1 MTGSPNPNTPQVRA
15 LNRILDWLDEREDG
29 LTELYPDL
37 FIHNNN
43 DGDLKARL
51 YRIIYFTC
59 LYKLYHMATQ
69 HKSEDEDIH
78 DYIASLPLIEYV
90 VTANV
95 FTELRCLEINE
106 QAGWEDSYSTLD
118 INEFLFPLIRDLI
131 QQTVDVDVN
140 RLADVLYTPVSAF
153 AIPTDVTVP

>member
-1 MTGSPNPNTPQVRA
+1 MTVSPNPNTSQVRD
-15 LNRILDWLDEREDG
+15 LNRVLDWLDEMEDG
-29 LTELYPDL
+29 LTKYYPELYIPDK
-37 FIHNNN
+37 
-43 DGDLKARL
+43 DGELKARL
-51 YRIIYFTC
+51 YGIIYFTC

-90 VTANV
+90 ITANV
-95 FTELRCLEINE
+95 YTELRCQEINE
-106 QAGWEDSYSTLD
+106 QTGWEDSYSILH

-140 RLADVLYTPVSAF
+140 RLADALYTPVSAF